1 MENTG
6 FLVDIRKE
14 DRLVNDRVVIALNK
28 IGEYKTKYPFFT
40 KDIVQISRIDGCT
53 VKKVGSL
60 NFDFRY
66 GACKSYQFEIEKILI
81 YFGVDDQKCD
91 WLVFSFN
98 KGLQLQT

>member
-40 KDIVQISRIDGCT
+40 KDIV
-53 VKKVGSL
+53 
-60 NFDFRY
+60 
-66 GACKSYQFEIEKILI
+66 
-81 YFGVDDQKCD
+81 
-91 WLVFSFN
+91 
-98 KGLQLQT
+98 